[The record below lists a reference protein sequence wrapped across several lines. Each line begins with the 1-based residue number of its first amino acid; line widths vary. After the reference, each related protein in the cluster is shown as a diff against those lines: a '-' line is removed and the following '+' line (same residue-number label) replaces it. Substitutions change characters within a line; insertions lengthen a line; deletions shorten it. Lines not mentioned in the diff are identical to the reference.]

1 MTDRDALLRKIHQ
14 TQMQAKPDLML
25 EQIHKSI
32 RQACAEV
39 TYLARWMEFRRA
51 NRSKYE
57 RDQIHR
63 S

>member
-14 TQMQAKPDLML
+14 TQMQAQSDAML
-25 EQIHKSI
+25 DQIHKAI

-51 NRSKYE
+51 NRSK
-57 RDQIHR
+57 Q
-63 S
+63 